1 MTRLGALFRK
11 EMNLIKRD
19 RRLIMSLIVPPIMQI
34 LLFGFALDADVN
46 NLRIGVADTSRG
58 VESRELVANITNN
71 RVFRMAGY
79 YASVDELQAAMNQR
93 KLDVGLVIPVDF
105 DQDRVRRKPAEV
117 QLLLNAVNANTATI
131 AEGYTRALIAS
142 YNRSALG
149 GSPSQPAIVRANV
162 TLLYNPGLVG
172 SWFIVTGTFGILL
185 VLNGSL
191 VAAAALI
198 KEKESGTVEQLLM
211 TPAGAT
217 EVIVAKIAPLFLLLL
232 GMTLLVLVVVKVAFD
247 VPMRGNL
254 LLLLIGAALCLLT
267 GIGLGTMLANVSSSA
282 QQSQLLALF
291 INPPMATLSGAL
303 TPIEAMPKWLQ
314 PVTLVNPVRHF
325 GEIARGI
332 SIKGAGFSDLYP
344 NFLSLGAF
352 AVALLAFSIW
362 RFRKQLQ

>member
-1 MTRLGALFRK
+1 MTRFGALFRK
-11 EMNLIKRD
+11 ELNLIKRD
-19 RRLIMSLIVPPIMQI
+19 RRLIISLIVPPIMQI

-58 VESRELVANITNN
+58 IESRELVANITNN
-71 RVFRMAGY
+71 RVFRMTGY
-79 YASVDELQAAMNQR
+79 YASVDELQAAMDQR

-105 DQDRVRRKPAEV
+105 DQDRVRRQPAEV

-142 YNRSALG
+142 YNRRALAA
-149 GSPSQPAIVRANV
+149 STSQPVVVTANV

-232 GMTLLVLVVVKVAFD
+232 GMTLLVLVVVKLAFD

-303 TPIEAMPKWLQ
+303 TPIEAMPEWLQ
-314 PVTLVNPVRHF
+314 PVTLINPVRHF

-332 SIKGAGFSDLYP
+332 SIKGAGLADLYP
-344 NFLSLGAF
+344 NFLALGAF
-352 AVALLAFSIW
+352 AVALLAFSVW